1 MRRLFIVLSL
11 VVSVSAC
18 AKRGQVQVSDPG
30 VVMASAKG
38 TVVEGRASYY
48 GDPYHGRAT
57 ANGETFDKNKLT
69 AAHRTLP
76 FNTWVRVQNQLN
88 RKTVD
93 VRINDRSSFV
103 GGHHIDLSEGA
114 ARKIEMIRS
123 GVVPV
128 RMEIIKEADPGSR
141 GRRITKDVF
150 YVVQLGAFRDQMA
163 AQDIRRRFAS
173 KYTGIYV
180 DPPTDGSPFYKVR
193 IGRFLLRK
201 ARYVQDL
208 LRREDNVDAIVVQMQ

>member
-11 VVSVSAC
+11 VVSISAC
-18 AKRGQVQVSDPG
+18 AKRGQVQVSAPG

-38 TVVEGRASYY
+38 TVVEGSARYY

-123 GVVPV
+123 GVVPYGW
-128 RMEIIKEADPGSR
+128 RS
-141 GRRITKDVF
+141 
-150 YVVQLGAFRDQMA
+150 
-163 AQDIRRRFAS
+163 
-173 KYTGIYV
+173 
-180 DPPTDGSPFYKVR
+180 
-193 IGRFLLRK
+193 
-201 ARYVQDL
+201 
-208 LRREDNVDAIVVQMQ
+208 

>member
-11 VVSVSAC
+11 VVSISAC
-18 AKRGQVQVSDPG
+18 AKRGQVQVSAPG

-38 TVVEGRASYY
+38 TVVEGSARYY

-128 RMEIIKEADPGSR
+128 RMEIIKEADSGSR
-141 GRRITKDVF
+141 G
-150 YVVQLGAFRDQMA
+150 Q
-163 AQDIRRRFAS
+163 
-173 KYTGIYV
+173 
-180 DPPTDGSPFYKVR
+180 
-193 IGRFLLRK
+193 
-201 ARYVQDL
+201 
-208 LRREDNVDAIVVQMQ
+208 

>member
-11 VVSVSAC
+11 VVSISAC
-18 AKRGQVQVSDPG
+18 AKRGQVQVSAPG

-38 TVVEGRASYY
+38 TVVEGSARYY

-88 RKTVD
+88 QKTVD

-128 RMEIIKEADPGSR
+128 RMEIIKEADSGSR
-141 GRRITKDVF
+141 G
-150 YVVQLGAFRDQMA
+150 Q
-163 AQDIRRRFAS
+163 
-173 KYTGIYV
+173 
-180 DPPTDGSPFYKVR
+180 
-193 IGRFLLRK
+193 
-201 ARYVQDL
+201 
-208 LRREDNVDAIVVQMQ
+208 

>member
-1 MRRLFIVLSL
+1 MCLCSLMVCRLDASTLYRPEPCGVDLGVCQARASPGFS
-11 VVSVSAC
+11 SG
-18 AKRGQVQVSDPG
+18 RGCG
-30 VVMASAKG
+30 VVQRHSGRGSA
-38 TVVEGRASYY
+38 RHY

-123 GVVPV
+123 GVIPV
-128 RMEIIKEADPGSR
+128 RMEIIKEADSGSR
-141 GRRITKDVF
+141 G
-150 YVVQLGAFRDQMA
+150 Q
-163 AQDIRRRFAS
+163 
-173 KYTGIYV
+173 
-180 DPPTDGSPFYKVR
+180 
-193 IGRFLLRK
+193 
-201 ARYVQDL
+201 
-208 LRREDNVDAIVVQMQ
+208 

>member
-11 VVSVSAC
+11 VVSISAC
-18 AKRGQVQVSDPG
+18 AKRGQVQVSAPG

-38 TVVEGRASYY
+38 TVVEGSARYY

-93 VRINDRSSFV
+93 VRINDQSSFV

-128 RMEIIKEADPGSR
+128 RMEIIKEADSGSR
-141 GRRITKDVF
+141 G
-150 YVVQLGAFRDQMA
+150 Q
-163 AQDIRRRFAS
+163 
-173 KYTGIYV
+173 
-180 DPPTDGSPFYKVR
+180 
-193 IGRFLLRK
+193 
-201 ARYVQDL
+201 
-208 LRREDNVDAIVVQMQ
+208 